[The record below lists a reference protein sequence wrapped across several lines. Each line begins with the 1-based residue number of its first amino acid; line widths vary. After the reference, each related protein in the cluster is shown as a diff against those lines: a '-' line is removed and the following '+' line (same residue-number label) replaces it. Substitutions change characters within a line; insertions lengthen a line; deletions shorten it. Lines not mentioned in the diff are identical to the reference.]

1 MVERIERIRAL
12 YRAAGQQSRNTGMDT
27 YRAAGQTEPQ
37 DTVTLDTDWQ
47 QTDWTRA
54 VNEVLESLRDSFPGI
69 EIATGSAQDGDELK
83 QIAIGLGGGKHLV
96 IDQAFLDKMAQGPE
110 EFQEGCDTLLRLLRT
125 LQDGE
130 LVLSDDGVLIRMN
143 REKPETDVSV
153 SAMNENA
160 TIDDF
165 IGVWTLVRV
174 TTDGMTLPAETV
186 EMAGDT
192 LTIYGDTC
200 DLTMQGMTLDG
211 LPCRMEGYSL
221 LVSIIEGDASITLRE
236 DGTLILESVDIALQY
251 ERAGDAPDTLDGE
264 ATPEPTAEPAHEPAV
279 TGTEIMLENKYV
291 LIDADV
297 NGYNMT
303 AAMLGNY
310 EYSVLLHQDGTVDF
324 VMAGADI
331 PGLVWTYGKVPTDA
345 GELDGVIIDYYGQP
359 LYLVPTDSG
368 FDMDYFDS
376 MRMHFAPEGS
386 AQ

>member
-1 MVERIERIRAL
+1 
-12 YRAAGQQSRNTGMDT
+12 
-27 YRAAGQTEPQ
+27 
-37 DTVTLDTDWQ
+37 
-47 QTDWTRA
+47 
-54 VNEVLESLRDSFPGI
+54 
-69 EIATGSAQDGDELK
+69 
-83 QIAIGLGGGKHLV
+83 
-96 IDQAFLDKMAQGPE
+96 
-110 EFQEGCDTLLRLLRT
+110 
-125 LQDGE
+125 
-130 LVLSDDGVLIRMN
+130 
-143 REKPETDVSV
+143 
-153 SAMNENA
+153 MNENA

-174 TTDGMTLPAETV
+174 TTGGMTLPAETV

-279 TGTEIMLENKYV
+279 TGAEIMLENKYV

>member
-1 MVERIERIRAL
+1 MEGDVLPLADL
-12 YRAAGQQSRNTGMDT
+12 GM
-27 YRAAGQTEPQ
+27 EV
-37 DTVTLDTDWQ
+37 TVTIGADGTAEMNMGGEVDVAQCMMNDGALVVDTM
-47 QTDWTRA
+47 
-54 VNEVLESLRDSFPGI
+54 
-69 EIATGSAQDGDELK
+69 TG
-83 QIAIGLGGGKHLV
+83 
-96 IDQAFLDKMAQGPE
+96 
-110 EFQEGCDTLLRLLRT
+110 T

-143 REKPETDVSV
+143 REKPETAVSV
-153 SAMNENA
+153 SAINENA

-221 LVSIIEGDASITLRE
+221 LFSIIEGDASITLRE

-251 ERAGDAPDTLDGE
+251 ERVGDTPEAPAAPAGE

-279 TGTEIMLENKYV
+279 TGAEIMLENKYV

-331 PGLVWTYGKVPTDA
+331 PGLVWTYGRVPTDA

>member
-1 MVERIERIRAL
+1 MRLIPL
-12 YRAAGQQSRNTGMDT
+12 TG
-27 YRAAGQTEPQ
+27 
-37 DTVTLDTDWQ
+37 
-47 QTDWTRA
+47 
-54 VNEVLESLRDSFPGI
+54 
-69 EIATGSAQDGDELK
+69 K
-83 QIAIGLGGGKHLV
+83 
-96 IDQAFLDKMAQGPE
+96 
-110 EFQEGCDTLLRLLRT
+110 
-125 LQDGE
+125 
-130 LVLSDDGVLIRMN
+130 
-143 REKPETDVSV
+143 
-153 SAMNENA
+153 
-160 TIDDF
+160 
-165 IGVWTLVRV
+165 
-174 TTDGMTLPAETV
+174 
-186 EMAGDT
+186 
-192 LTIYGDTC
+192 
-200 DLTMQGMTLDG
+200 
-211 LPCRMEGYSL
+211 
-221 LVSIIEGDASITLRE
+221 
-236 DGTLILESVDIALQY
+236 
-251 ERAGDAPDTLDGE
+251 
-264 ATPEPTAEPAHEPAV
+264 PEPTAEPAHEPAV